1 LEVESCD
8 GLTTPRR
15 LAPVQLANILL
26 NVGVTL
32 PRATSSTVDFDADTK
47 SDIYKVPNGTAGL
60 GWRNA
65 VIVHNELYGGEGY
78 VNCTI
83 SGNYV
88 AYSSSGYPVE
98 LYDERGFDFVG
109 AYLGVAWLRAEGETL
124 DVSAWRNNVLV
135 ARDSVRLSA
144 LGPIWLHA
152 DYRSITRL
160 QLKARHYWQVIMDDI
175 VVRTDDTKPWPK

>member
-1 LEVESCD
+1 
-8 GLTTPRR
+8 
-15 LAPVQLANILL
+15 
-26 NVGVTL
+26 
-32 PRATSSTVDFDADTK
+32 
-47 SDIYKVPNGTAGL
+47 
-60 GWRNA
+60 
-65 VIVHNELYGGEGY
+65 
-78 VNCTI
+78 
-83 SGNYV
+83 
-88 AYSSSGYPVE
+88 